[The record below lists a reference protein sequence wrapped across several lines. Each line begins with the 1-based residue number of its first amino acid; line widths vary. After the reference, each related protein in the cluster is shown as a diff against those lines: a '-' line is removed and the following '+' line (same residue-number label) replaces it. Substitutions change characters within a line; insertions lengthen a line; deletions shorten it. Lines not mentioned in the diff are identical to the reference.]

1 MDRTLQRL
9 GLLNVF
15 ALLAAAAAGVWLA
28 LNARIAS
35 GLAAGAFLVVG
46 LLVAF
51 VSLFHMRLRARERTE
66 EMEIDELQRKSG
78 ARATMFAETD
88 LELRPA
94 RRAREQFERV
104 FVPAFTVLLVL
115 LEGAAVFFL
124 WRRIVSGP
132 VALAAPAT
140 LAMALFALSG
150 LVLFLLGKYAGGLAK
165 IEGQNLLRPPAAYL
179 LLGAA
184 VCFAVAVGQAAVWF
198 GFGAVDRWLAVV
210 LCVALAALAVETALS
225 LMLEIYRPRVAGQ
238 EARLIYESRL
248 MGLAVRPEGLFRTAA
263 QALDY
268 QFGFR
273 VSETWFYRF
282 LERAIAWL
290 VLLQLAV
297 LFLSTTFVIIE
308 PGEQAL
314 LERFGRPVAGR
325 EVLDPGLHFKWP
337 WPVDAAHPHRTRE
350 LQAVTVGVDAA
361 EAAAHA
367 REKVIVWAKSHNHEE
382 SNFIVASGGDTA
394 AAGAAE
400 QAVPVNLIT
409 VGLPV
414 QFEVTNL
421 VAWTRGHL
429 DGAALLTRVATRELT
444 RYLVNA
450 DYADLLAGGRI
461 AAGAELRD
469 RIQRRADELELG
481 VRIVFV
487 GTHEIHPPFEVAAA
501 YESVI
506 GADQEKIVKVLVAQG
521 ESAGSLPRAR
531 ADAAKKVVEAE
542 SHRFQRVAGLEARAA
557 QFTNQLAAF
566 AAAPTVYPRR
576 LYLETVA
583 RATAPVRKLVIGATN
598 THEIITLNLEDK
610 LRADLFDV
618 TLPPPPAAK

>member
-1 MDRTLQRL
+1 MERTLQRL

-15 ALLAAAAAGVWLA
+15 ALLAASAAGVWLA

-51 VSLFHMRLRARERTE
+51 VSLFHMRLRARERGE
-66 EMEIDELQRKSG
+66 EMELDELRRKSG

-104 FVPAFTVLLVL
+104 FVPAFTALLVL

-124 WRRIVSGP
+124 WRRIASAP
-132 VALAAPAT
+132 PALAAPAT

-165 IEGQNLLRPPAAYL
+165 VEGQHLLRPSAAYL

-184 VCFAVAVGQAAVWF
+184 VCFAVALAQAAVWF
-198 GFGAVDRWLAVV
+198 GFGAVDRWLAIA
-210 LCVALAALAVETALS
+210 LCVALGALAVETALS
-225 LMLEIYRPRVAGQ
+225 LVLEIYRPRVAGQ

-297 LFLSTTFVIIE
+297 LCLSTTFVIIE

-325 EVLDPGLHFKWP
+325 EVLGSGLHFKWP
-337 WPVDAAHPHRTRE
+337 WPVDAVYRHRTSR
-350 LQAVTVGVDAA
+350 LQSVTVGEDPA
-361 EAAAHA
+361 EAGAHA
-367 REKVIVWAKSHNHEE
+367 NEKVIVWAKSHNHEE
-382 SNFIVASGGDTA
+382 SNFLVASGTEST
-394 AAGAAE
+394 AGATG
-400 QAVPVNLIT
+400 QSVPVNLIT
-409 VGLPV
+409 VSLPV

-421 VAWTRGHL
+421 VAWMRGHV
-429 DGAALLTRVATRELT
+429 DGKELLLRVATRELT
-444 RYLVNA
+444 RYLVSA

-481 VRIVFV
+481 VRVVFV

-506 GADQEKIVKVLVAQG
+506 GADQEKAVKILAAQG
-521 ESAGSLPRAR
+521 ESAASLPRAR
-531 ADAAKKVVEAE
+531 ADAVKKVAEAE
-542 SHRFQRVAGLEARAA
+542 SQRIQRVAGLEARAA
-557 QFTNQLAAF
+557 QFTNQIAAF
-566 AAAPTVYPRR
+566 NAAPAVYPRR

-583 RATAPVRKLVIGATN
+583 RATAPVRKLVLGATN
-598 THEIITLNLEDK
+598 THEIVTLNLEDK

-618 TLPPPPAAK
+618 TLPPAPMPK